1 MRERERDT
9 DTRRGATQTS
19 IAVDGLELDGVV
31 YRLVQMSAA
40 GAGCLLG
47 QIGLAAAAD
56 AAAAASVVTDSRLRP
71 ALLKCSANTSRY
83 DPPDVALTA
92 AARGDL

>member
-1 MRERERDT
+1 
-9 DTRRGATQTS
+9 
-19 IAVDGLELDGVV
+19 
-31 YRLVQMSAA
+31 MSAA

-47 QIGLAAAAD
+47 QIGLAAAD
-56 AAAAASVVTDSRLRP
+56 AAAAAASVVVTDSRLRP

>member
-1 MRERERDT
+1 
-9 DTRRGATQTS
+9 
-19 IAVDGLELDGVV
+19 
-31 YRLVQMSAA
+31 MSAA

-47 QIGLAAAAD
+47 QIGLAAAD
-56 AAAAASVVTDSRLRP
+56 AAAASVVTDSRLRP

>member
-1 MRERERDT
+1 
-9 DTRRGATQTS
+9 
-19 IAVDGLELDGVV
+19 
-31 YRLVQMSAA
+31 MSAA

-47 QIGLAAAAD
+47 QIGLAAAD
-56 AAAAASVVTDSRLRP
+56 AAAASVVVTDSRLRP